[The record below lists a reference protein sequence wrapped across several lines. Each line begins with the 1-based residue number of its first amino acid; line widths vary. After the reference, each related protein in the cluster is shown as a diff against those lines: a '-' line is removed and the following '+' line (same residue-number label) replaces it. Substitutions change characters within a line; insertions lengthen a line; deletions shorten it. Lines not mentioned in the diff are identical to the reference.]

1 MAPGYNPQGRAPGL
15 RQGLGDRVTSSLPQT
30 PASALPPRRRIPHAR
45 AWNIAARTVHLAATG
60 TLLGGH
66 VFGVPA
72 AQLYTALGVA
82 IASGAV
88 LVGLEWYA
96 SASWA
101 HQGCAL
107 ILYAKL
113 ALLCLV
119 PWVWAW
125 RVPILF
131 AVVGL
136 ASFGS
141 HAPRTIRHYSIVFR
155 RVMTDATSSV

>member
-1 MAPGYNPQGRAPGL
+1 MMTSVPQSAA
-15 RQGLGDRVTSSLPQT
+15 
-30 PASALPPRRRIPHAR
+30 ASRRRLPYAR

-72 AQLYTALGVA
+72 VQLYPALWVA
-82 IASGAV
+82 IGSGAA
-88 LVGLEWYA
+88 LIALEMYA
-96 SASWA
+96 TAHWA

-113 ALLCLV
+113 GLLCLV
-119 PWVWAW
+119 PWLWAY
-125 RVPILF
+125 RVPMLL
-131 AVVGL
+131 AVVAL

-141 HAPRTIRHYSIVFR
+141 HAPRTIRHYSVVFG
-155 RVMTDATSSV
+155 RVMTDPTSSA